1 MNVVGILVY
10 VIWVMVGWLVGGVVF
25 CHWSLPIFV
34 SPVPGKVWLT
44 NVYISN

>member
-25 CHWSLPIFV
+25 CRWSLPIVF
-34 SPVPGKVWLT
+34 
-44 NVYISN
+44 ISHAWESVVNYCIYF